1 MKNLKKA
8 KELHSQKIE
17 LELKKQTLVNLKNAA
32 RRKAYNKY
40 KSPLKTLEN
49 QITKV
54 QEQLNEILGA

>member
-8 KELHSQKIE
+8 KELHAQKIE
-17 LELKKQTLVNLKNAA
+17 LELKKQTLVNLKNAE

-40 KSPLKTLEN
+40 KKPLKALQN
-49 QITKV
+49 QIVKV